1 MAELIKISKAI
12 NTQIA
17 VVEFRDL
24 FTAKAVSVKEVR
36 LDLSAVGEIR
46 EDGRTLTVV
55 HPAGEYTFKPSQVDD
70 IDGNVW
76 AVEGVAWSFDVFYSH
91 IKTFLGWN

>member
-12 NTQIA
+12 NTQVAI
-17 VVEFRDL
+17 VEFRDL
-24 FTAKAVSVKEVR
+24 FTDKAVSVKEAR
-36 LDLSAVGEIR
+36 IDLSTVGEIR

-55 HPAGEYTFKPSQVDD
+55 HPAGEYTFIPSQVDD

-76 AVEGVAWSFDVFYSH
+76 VDPETPWDFPTFYLH
-91 IKTFLGWN
+91 ILTFLGWN